1 MRIDRHPAA
10 RLRALLP
17 ALLLAPLSI
26 PLAASATTAAAP
38 TPFSAQYRVL
48 RDGDAIGTATLSLA
62 RDGAGYVFSNVTKG
76 NAGLAALLGLDVSE
90 SSRFDWRSGAPLDL
104 DYRYRMRSAFKTI
117 TRGARFDWSAGRIT
131 VDNGKS
137 QAQYAAAPGTVDRNL
152 AVLLLAQRVA
162 AGARG
167 AVVVPVAMNDHISQQ
182 HYAIAAAP
190 VTVRVPAG
198 RYQAYAVQRSDADNG
213 LRAWYAPPLLAPVR
227 MEQRDGK
234 GTVYLLELAQA
245 PR

>member
-1 MRIDRHPAA
+1 MRIDHHPAA

-62 RDGAGYVFSNVTKG
+62 RDGTGYVFSNVTKG

-137 QAQYAAAPGTVDRNL
+137 QTQYDAAPGTVDRNL
-152 AVLLLAQRVA
+152 TVLLLAQRVA

-182 HYAIAAAP
+182 HYAIAATP